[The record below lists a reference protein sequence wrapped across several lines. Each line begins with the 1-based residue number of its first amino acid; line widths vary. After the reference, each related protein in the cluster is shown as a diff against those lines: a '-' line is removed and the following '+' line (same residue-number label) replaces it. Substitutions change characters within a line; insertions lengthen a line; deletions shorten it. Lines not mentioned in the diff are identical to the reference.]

1 MDEVAKKGQELV
13 TFKQKHGIKLVD
25 ERDTSEVAATKSGD
39 SETAGGSKGST
50 VASAAA
56 QGVLVSK

>member
-13 TFKQKHGIKLVD
+13 TFKQKHGIKLMD
-25 ERDTSEVAATKSGD
+25 ERDSSEVAASSKGGD
-39 SETAGGSKGST
+39 SNASKGST